1 MPKKNVSRN
10 RQKKPRRTRAKGV
23 AKRAPAHSALTN
35 TICSLADPFCP
46 GARGS
51 RWPDGN
57 GSKTVAVTFEGLYP
71 IRTDAN
77 GNAGVILS
85 AATGVQIAL
94 LASIDNS
101 TGVPGSATYSNWE
114 GYQDWNGQAAEYRIV
129 SAGVR
134 MYSVASMM
142 NSQGIMRCIEVPS
155 ESGNFSDVVL
165 NSSIYSYAYTEL
177 DEKPVKESGILQG
190 IITPGGPPSREFSEY
205 ESDSENTRDWSNIMC
220 VVTGAQAS
228 STVAQMHYIVNV
240 EIKFQGSHVMNR
252 VASATNQ
259 ANSTYLQQATSY
271 VQKMV
276 TSVFEGHKEELE
288 KQVKEYASNYARQ
301 TARAAIASA
310 LPGPVG
316 GMLALT
322 M

>member
-57 GSKTVAVTFEGLYP
+57 GARTVAVTFEGLYP
-71 IRTDAN
+71 IQTDTN

-85 AATGVQIAL
+85 SATGVQL
-94 LASIDNS
+94 CRLQGIDIS
-101 TGVPGSATYSNWE
+101 SGVAAGTIFSKWE
-114 GYQDWNGQAAEYRIV
+114 GYDDWAGQASEFRIV

-155 ESGNFSDVVL
+155 ESANFSDVTE

-177 DEKPVKESGILQG
+177 DEKPVKDSGILQG
-190 IITPGGPPSREFSEY
+190 VLTPGGPTSRVFYDY
-205 ESDSENTRDWSNIMC
+205 ETLDEDTHDWSNIMC
-220 VVTGAQAS
+220 VVTGGQAS
-228 STVAQMHYIVNV
+228 AIVAQMHYVVNV

-252 VASATNQ
+252 VASSTN
-259 ANSTYLQQATSY
+259 AVNSSYLQQATSY

-276 TSVFEGHKEELE
+276 TGVFEGHKEELE
-288 KQVKEYASNYARQ
+288 KQVKEYATNYARQ